1 MTHEKDF
8 APDLGDMGFAS
19 AVLEGLASPQKHL
32 PCAYF
37 YDARGSRLFEDI
49 TRLPEYYPTRTELK
63 ILEANV
69 DAMAAGLR
77 PGSVLIEYG
86 SGSSRKTEVLLARLD
101 LAAYVPIDVSAS
113 ALFEAK
119 DRLAKKYPKLRVAP
133 IVGDFRARL
142 SLPDDLA
149 GRPRVGFFPGSTI
162 GNFAPED
169 AARLLRDMAESLGS
183 GARLIIGVDLRKD
196 PRRLI
201 PAYDDAA
208 GVTAAFNKNL
218 LVRANRELGADFDL
232 DRFAHRAVF
241 NESESRIEM
250 HLVSEADQIVSLL
263 GRDFAFRAGETIHT
277 ENSHKYTPQSFHALA
292 GRAGWRPA
300 HVWTDADGLFSVH
313 ELVAAG

>member
-1 MTHEKDF
+1 MTHETDF
-8 APDLGDMGFAS
+8 TPDLGETGFAT
-19 AVLEGLASPQKHL
+19 AVLEGLAAPQKHL

-69 DAMAAGLR
+69 RAIAHATA
-77 PGSVLIEYG
+77 PGGVLIEYG
-86 SGSSRKTEVLLARLD
+86 SGSSRKTEVLLAELE

-119 DRLAKKYPKLRVAP
+119 DRLARRYPKLRVEP

-142 SLPDDLA
+142 DLPDDLVA
-149 GRPRVGFFPGSTI
+149 CPRVGFFPGSTI
-162 GNFAPED
+162 GNFAPAE
-169 AARLLRDMAESLGS
+169 ATKLLRDMAANLGT

-196 PRRLI
+196 VRRLI

-232 DRFAHRAVF
+232 DAFQHRALF
-241 NESESRIEM
+241 NDKESRVEM
-250 HLVSEADQIVSLL
+250 HLVSATNQIVTLL
-263 GRDFAFRAGETIHT
+263 GHDFAFRRGETIHT
-277 ENSHKYTPQSFHALA
+277 ENSHKYTVASFQALA
-292 GRAGWRPA
+292 RQAGWRPTN
-300 HVWTDADGLFSVH
+300 VWTDEDALFSVH
-313 ELVAAG
+313 ELVAA